1 MDAGEPWLV
10 TSGGLTPSDTGAP
23 DMILMGADLA
33 ARGLLTVTKV
43 GMIGDRS
50 YSATFGGHLRRLVVE
65 TKVFGG
71 NQEEKLELLLTSEN
85 VQHLRDL
92 LDWWTP
98 PGTSEPDA

>member
-1 MDAGEPWLV
+1 M

-33 ARGLLTVTKV
+33 ARGLLTVTKL
-43 GMIGDRS
+43 GMIGDSS
-50 YSATFGGHLRRLVVE
+50 YSPTFGGHLRRLVVE

-85 VQHLRDL
+85 VQRLRKL